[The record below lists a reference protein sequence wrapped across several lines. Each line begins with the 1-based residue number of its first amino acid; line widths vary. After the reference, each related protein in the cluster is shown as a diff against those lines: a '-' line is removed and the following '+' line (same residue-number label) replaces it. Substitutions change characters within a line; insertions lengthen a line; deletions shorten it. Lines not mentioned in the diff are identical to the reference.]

1 MKITKRKE
9 GDIVILDLDGK
20 LLTGNDVGY
29 YRDIFDTLI
38 MGGET
43 RIILNFENLSM
54 MDSTG
59 LGELTR
65 SYTSAKNKGGMVK
78 LTNLTTRIEDVLS
91 VTKLITVFD
100 TYEDEEEAVNSFNR

>member
-1 MKITKRKE
+1 MEITKRNN
-9 GDIVILDLDGK
+9 GDITILDLDGK

-29 YRDIFDTLI
+29 YRDVFDTL
-38 MGGET
+38 MKGGESKV
-43 RIILNFENLSM
+43 ILNFENLSM

-65 SYTSAKNKGGMVK
+65 SYTTAKNNGGMVK
-78 LTNLTTRIEDVLS
+78 LVNMTAKIKDILI

-100 TYEDEEEAVNSFNR
+100 TYENEEEAVNSF

>member
-1 MKITKRKE
+1 MEITKRNI
-9 GDIVILDLDGK
+9 GDITILDLDGK

-29 YRDIFDTLI
+29 YRDVFDTLI
-38 MGGET
+38 KGGESKV
-43 RIILNFENLSM
+43 ILNFANLSM

-65 SYTSAKNKGGMVK
+65 SYTTAKNNGGMVK
-78 LTNLTTRIEDVLS
+78 LVNMTARIKDILY

-100 TYEDEEEAVNSFNR
+100 TYENEEDAVNSF

>member
-38 MGGET
+38 KGGET

-100 TYEDEEEAVNSFNR
+100 TYENEEDAVNSF

>member
-1 MKITKRKE
+1 MEITKRKN
-9 GDIVILDLDGK
+9 GDIAILDLDGK

-29 YRDIFDTLI
+29 YRDVFDTLI
-38 MGGET
+38 KGGEHKV
-43 RIILNFENLSM
+43 ILNFENLTM

-65 SYTSAKNKGGMVK
+65 SYTSAKRKGGEVK
-78 LTNLTTRIEDVLS
+78 LVNLTSKIEDVLS

-100 TYEDEEEAVNSFNR
+100 TYEDEDTAVKSF

>member
-1 MKITKRKE
+1 MDITKRKN

-29 YRDIFDTLI
+29 YRDVFNTLI
-38 MGGET
+38 KGGET
-43 RIILNFENLSM
+43 KVILNFEKLSM

-78 LTNLTTRIEDVLS
+78 LTNLTAKIRDVLS

-100 TYEDEEEAVNSFNR
+100 TYETEEEAVNSFK

>member
-1 MKITKRKE
+1 MEITKRKK
-9 GDIVILDLDGK
+9 GDIAILDLDGK

-29 YRDIFDTLI
+29 YRDVFETLI
-38 MGGET
+38 KGGET
-43 RIILNFENLSM
+43 KVILNFEKLSM

-65 SYTSAKNKGGMVK
+65 SYTSAKKNGGEVK
-78 LTNLTTRIEDVLS
+78 LVNRTQKIEDVLS

-100 TYEDEEEAVNSFNR
+100 TYEDEETAVKSF

>member
-1 MKITKRKE
+1 MEITKRNN
-9 GDIVILDLDGK
+9 GDIVILDLNGK
-20 LLTGNDVGY
+20 LVTGNEVGY
-29 YRDIFDTLI
+29 YRDLFDTLI
-38 MGGET
+38 KGGET
-43 RIILNFENLSM
+43 KVILNFENLSM

-78 LTNLTTRIEDVLS
+78 LTNLTTRIKDILF

-100 TYEDEEEAVNSFNR
+100 TYENEEEAVNSF

>member
-1 MKITKRKE
+1 MEITKRNN
-9 GDIVILDLDGK
+9 GDIAILDLNGK

-29 YRDIFDTLI
+29 YRDVFETLI
-38 MGGET
+38 KGGET
-43 RIILNFENLSM
+43 KVILNFENLSM

-65 SYTSAKNKGGMVK
+65 SYTSAKKNGGMVK
-78 LTNLTTRIEDVLS
+78 LTNLTTRIRDVLS

-100 TYEDEEEAVNSFNR
+100 TYESEEEAVNSF

>member
-1 MKITKRKE
+1 MEITKRNI
-9 GDIVILDLDGK
+9 GDITILDLDGK

-29 YRDIFDTLI
+29 YRDVFDTLI
-38 MGGET
+38 KGGESKV
-43 RIILNFENLSM
+43 ILNFENLSM

-65 SYTSAKNKGGMVK
+65 SYTSAKNNGGMVK
-78 LTNLTTRIEDVLS
+78 LVNMTTRIKDILY

-100 TYEDEEEAVNSFNR
+100 TYENEEEAVNSF